1 MEDDPTK
8 RRICNVNVIYIR
20 GSGNSRHLW
29 REMHASSGDLD
40 IRQRR
45 LEELKVLFG
54 DVLPREIFFIYLP
67 QREKEKN

>member
-20 GSGNSRHLW
+20 GSDNSRHLW
-29 REMHASSGDLD
+29 SEMHASSGDLY
-40 IRQRR
+40 IKQRR